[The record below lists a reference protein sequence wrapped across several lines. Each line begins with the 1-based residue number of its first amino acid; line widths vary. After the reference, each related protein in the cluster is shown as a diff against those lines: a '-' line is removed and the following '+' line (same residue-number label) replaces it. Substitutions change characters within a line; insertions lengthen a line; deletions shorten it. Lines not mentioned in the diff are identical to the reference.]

1 VWLASPAAAGVRDER
16 IVATE
21 FNAWLGRRAAP

>member
-1 VWLASPAAAGVRDER
+1 VWLASPAAAGIHDER

-21 FNAWLGRRAAP
+21 FEAWLAGRAA